1 MTYSHKIGNMLE
13 EVKQGY
19 IVQQVN
25 AQGVMGS
32 GIAKSIRDKWPQVWL
47 DYSAVVKPNQPDK
60 GFSYM
65 GKVIY
70 TEVEPGL
77 YVASIVGQQFY
88 GRDPKKVYTSYEAL
102 EMGFFSVGYSATSRD
117 ADVHYPL
124 IGCGLANGDW
134 TRVSQIISD
143 RLDTINHTLWEL
155 PNQSAQ

>member
-1 MTYSHKIGNMLE
+1 MSNHNIGDMLA

-19 IVQQVN
+19 IVHQVN

-32 GIAKSIRDKWPQVWL
+32 GIARQIRDKWPQVWE
-47 DYSAVVKPNQPDK
+47 DYVAVVKPNQPDK

-77 YVASIVGQQFY
+77 FVASIVGQQFY
-88 GRDPKKVYTSYEAL
+88 GRDPNKVYTSYEAL
-102 EMGFFSVGYSATSRD
+102 EMGFFSVGYSAMNRN
-117 ADVHYPL
+117 AEVHYPL

-134 TRVSQIISD
+134 TKVSQIISE
-143 RLDTINHTLWEL
+143 RLGTIVHTLWEL
-155 PNQSAQ
+155 PN